1 MRRAGGPETGGS
13 NPLSPTNTKGPSSDG
28 PFVLVTEDDLSSD
41 LVDRLPLHGSR
52 YNIKIEN

>member
-28 PFVLVTEDDLSSD
+28 PFVLSYGKGFE
-41 LVDRLPLHGSR
+41 REFFRGGR
-52 YNIKIEN
+52 